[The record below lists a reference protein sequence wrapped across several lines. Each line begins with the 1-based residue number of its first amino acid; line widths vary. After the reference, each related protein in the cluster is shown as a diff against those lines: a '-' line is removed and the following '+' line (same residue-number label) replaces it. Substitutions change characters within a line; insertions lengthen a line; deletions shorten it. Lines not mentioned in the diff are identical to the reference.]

1 MITSRREIREKA
13 LQTLFQLL
21 ANPALTKEEAM
32 HHALALLNE
41 DEEKVD
47 KDEQEEGTAKQTV
60 PPYLSELVSGV
71 QAHEQELDALISKHL
86 RNWSI
91 QRLAKTDLLILR
103 IAVYE
108 LVYQPDIP
116 ANIVMN
122 EAIEITK
129 EYSDE
134 ESRKFVNGIL
144 SSVHQAQMKE
154 RS

>member
-144 SSVHQAQMKE
+144 SSVHQAQMEK

>member
-21 ANPALTKEEAM
+21 SNSDLTQEAAIQNALKSDGEKEKEETI
-32 HHALALLNE
+32 E
-41 DEEKVD
+41 P
-47 KDEQEEGTAKQTV
+47 V
-60 PPYLSELVSGV
+60 PSYLSELVSGV
-71 QAHEQELDALISKHL
+71 RENQDELDALISKHL

-103 IAVYE
+103 IAAYE
-108 LVYQPDIP
+108 LVYQSEIP

-134 ESRKFVNGIL
+134 ESRKFVNGVL
-144 SSVHQAQMKE
+144 SSIHQTQTEK

>member
-47 KDEQEEGTAKQTV
+47 KDEQEEGNTKQTV

>member
-47 KDEQEEGTAKQTV
+47 KDEQEEGNTKQTV

-144 SSVHQAQMKE
+144 SSVHQAQMEK

>member
-47 KDEQEEGTAKQTV
+47 KDEQEEGNTKQTV

-116 ANIVMN
+116 ANIVIN

>member
-32 HHALALLNE
+32 HHAVALLNE

-47 KDEQEEGTAKQTV
+47 KDEQEEGNTKQTV